1 MNGHALIEGLQSASA
16 GIAIGEAFAH
26 CVENVVVGTD
36 RAAHDQLPGVLQCLP
51 YVLAAGHLADAG
63 MAGIIAN
70 NDDIAREERR
80 VRAR

>member
-1 MNGHALIEGLQSASA
+1 
-16 GIAIGEAFAH
+16 
-26 CVENVVVGTD
+26 
-36 RAAHDQLPGVLQCLP
+36 LP
-51 YVLAAGHLADAG
+51 YVLAAGHLADAD